1 MLVAFVLAG
10 ASITGLVYSW
20 NRGVDRQTLEPAPSA
35 SSAQLEESHRP
46 GASPDMRSLSAIKLI
61 DINNADQ
68 AQLQL
73 LPGIGP
79 ALAGRIVDD
88 RDEHGRFDTIEALD
102 RVPGI
107 GPKTIDKVRD
117 SVVVGD

>member
-10 ASITGLVYSW
+10 ASITGLVYAW
-20 NRGVDRQTLEPAPSA
+20 NRSVDRETLEPSPA
-35 SSAQLEESHRP
+35 SHVEHEHRP

-68 AQLQL
+68 GQLQL

-79 ALAGRIVDD
+79 ALAGRILDD
-88 RDEHGRFDTIEALD
+88 REEHGPFDTIEALD

-107 GPKTIDKVRD
+107 GPKTIEKLRG
-117 SVVVGD
+117 SVLVGD

>member
-1 MLVAFVLAG
+1 MFVAFILAV

-20 NRGVDRQTLEPAPSA
+20 NRSVDREAIEPAPSA
-35 SSAQLEESHRP
+35 QLEQTHSP
-46 GASPDMRSLSAIKLI
+46 GASADKRSLSAIKLI

-79 ALAGRIVDD
+79 ALAGRIIDN
-88 RDEHGRFDTIEALD
+88 RNEHGRFKTIEALD

-107 GPKTIDKVRD
+107 GPKTIEKLRS